1 MAQSNSQRPA
11 VTVAGKILH
20 ETDKAVLLEVEGT
33 GIWFPLSTIY
43 EIHRNPADPYASSL
57 VVEYWIADKKGVAPR

>member
-1 MAQSNSQRPA
+1 MAQQNSQRPA

-43 EIHRNPADPYASSL
+43 EIHRNPADPSL
-57 VVEYWIADKKGVAPR
+57 VVEYWIADKKGVA